1 MDPAV
6 MEEKSKL
13 VSSRIQKET
22 AYKVIIKYYAY
33 LVEHVDAIRI
43 FPQLVASKLVE
54 QDFLQRLERKETEKE
69 KMMALLQV
77 LTRCTEETWFDGF
90 TNALSKVPPYE
101 KVAGTLLEGDY
112 LHNS

>member
-1 MDPAV
+1 MDSAV

-22 AYKVIIKYYAY
+22 AYKVIIKNYAY

-54 QDFLQRLERKETEKE
+54 QDFLQRLEHKETKKE
-69 KMMALLQV
+69 KMMALLQA
-77 LTRCTEETWFDGF
+77 LTRCTEETWFDSF
-90 TNALSKVPPYE
+90 TNALSRVPQYE
-101 KVAGTLLEGDY
+101 KVVGTLLEGDF

>member
-1 MDPAV
+1 
-6 MEEKSKL
+6 MEGKSKL

-22 AYKVIIKYYAY
+22 AYKVIIKNYAY

-54 QDFLQRLERKETEKE
+54 QGFLQRLERKETDTEKT
-69 KMMALLQV
+69 MALIQV
-77 LTRCTEETWFDGF
+77 LTRCTEETWFDSF
-90 TNALSKVPPYE
+90 TNALSRVPQYE
-101 KVAGTLLEGDY
+101 KVAGALLEGDF

>member
-1 MDPAV
+1 
-6 MEEKSKL
+6 MEDKSTL

-22 AYKVIIKYYAY
+22 AYKVIIKNYAY

-43 FPQLVASKLVE
+43 FPQLVASRLVE
-54 QDFLQRLERKETEKE
+54 QDFRQRLQHKETDKE

-77 LTRCTEETWFDGF
+77 LTRCTEETWFDSF
-90 TNALSKVPPYE
+90 TNALSRVPRYVV
-101 KVAGTLLEGDY
+101 VAGTLLEGDF

>member
-1 MDPAV
+1 

-22 AYKVIIKYYAY
+22 AYKVIIKNYAY
-33 LVEHVDAIRI
+33 LVGHIDAICI

-54 QDFLQRLERKETEKE
+54 HDFRQRLEHKETDTE
-69 KMMALLQV
+69 KMMALLQA

-90 TNALSKVPPYE
+90 TNALSRVPQYE
-101 KVAGTLLEGDY
+101 VVAGTLLEGDF